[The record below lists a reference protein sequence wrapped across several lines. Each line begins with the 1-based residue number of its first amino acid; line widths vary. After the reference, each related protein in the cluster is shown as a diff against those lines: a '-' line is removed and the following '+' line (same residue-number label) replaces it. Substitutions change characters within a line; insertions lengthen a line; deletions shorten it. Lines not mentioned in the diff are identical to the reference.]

1 MKTMSAP
8 SKSKELKIITRPALT
23 INDIVNDSR
32 KIALLH
38 IVKSF
43 GEITE
48 KALYHLVKG
57 VQEEG
62 KIKLGYSFFEVAGI
76 LSSKEL
82 REDLIALLY
91 LGLLESNPRNK
102 KLRITADG
110 QEFLEQNIEKLGD
123 NAEKISEA
131 IENLRPKIIPIDAE
145 QELTFKLMK
154 PGRRRRAF

>member
-1 MKTMSAP
+1 MSTP
-8 SKSKELKIITRPALT
+8 GKSKELKIITRPALT

-48 KALYHLVKG
+48 KALYHLVKD
-57 VQEEG
+57 VQEGE
-62 KIKLGYSFFEVAGI
+62 KIELGYNFFEIAGI

-82 REDLIALLY
+82 KEDLIALLY
-91 LGLLESNPRNK
+91 LGLLETNPRNK

-110 QEFLEQNIEKLGD
+110 LDFLEQNIGKLGD
-123 NAEKISEA
+123 NAEKIAEA
-131 IENLRPKIIPIDAE
+131 VENLKPKIIPIDAE
-145 QELTFKLMK
+145 QELTFKLMR
-154 PGRRRRAF
+154 PGRRRRRRGF